1 MSQDQEPG
9 ARSQELGAMSPAGAR
24 SHEPGDDDYLFFL
37 HIQCTMRMFA
47 FVHQYT
53 LAGLY
58 SLGLF
63 AFAKRID
70 IPIHGEKKIVH
81 RYTLARLYSL

>member
-9 ARSQELGAMSPAGAR
+9 ARSQELGAMRAR
-24 SHEPGDDDYLFFL
+24 SHVPDDDDYLFFL
-37 HIQCTMRMFA
+37 HIQRTMRMFA

-53 LAGLY
+53 PAGLY

-70 IPIHGEKKIVH
+70 IPIHGEKKIVY

>member
-1 MSQDQEPG
+1 M
-9 ARSQELGAMSPAGAR
+9 RAR

-47 FVHQYT
+47 S
-53 LAGLY
+53 LY
-58 SLGLF
+58 NLGLF

-70 IPIHGEKKIVH
+70 IPIHGEKKIVY
-81 RYTLARLYSL
+81 RYTLACLYSL